1 MEDSKLLDL
10 FFERSEDAIG
20 ETAKKYRSYVRRIC
34 YNVTGSTEDTDELE
48 NDTYLAL
55 WSRIPPDRP
64 NSFSAYIGRIAR
76 NLSVSR
82 YRSSSAKKRTS
93 GAESIESELAE
104 CFADHDAD
112 PVFDRVHLTEVTES
126 FLRGLS
132 KDDRVLFVRRYW
144 YGYAVKDL
152 SREVHQSP
160 SRVAKRL
167 YRLRTELKAHLEKK
181 GVSL

>member
-1 MEDSKLLDL
+1 MDDRALIGLYN
-10 FFERSEDAIG
+10 ERSECAIG
-20 ETAKKYRSYVRRIC
+20 ETAKKYGAYVRRIC
-34 YNVTGSTEDTDELE
+34 YNITGDAGDSEELE
-48 NDTYLAL
+48 NDTYLVL
-55 WSRIPPDRP
+55 WSKIPPDDP
-64 NSFSAYIGRIAR
+64 KCFSAYIGRIAR

-112 PVFDRVHLTEVTES
+112 PVFDRVYLTEVTES

-144 YGYAVKDL
+144 YGDAVKDL

-167 YRLRTELKAHLEKK
+167 YRLRAELKAHLEEK